1 MKRRYLL
8 QAGSVLALPS
18 ISSLSGLALAQ
29 DKYPSKPITIVCP
42 YPAGGNTDQR
52 SRQFGRFLNTALGV
66 PVIVDNKPGAGGNI
80 GTELIARAKPDG
92 YTIGMGNF
100 APLSVNPT
108 MFKKVNFDPIK
119 DLAPICLIERG
130 PLVLMVRPDSPFKNV
145 KDIVAAAK
153 ANPGKLSYANGGTG
167 GSHHLS
173 AEMFKN
179 MAGLDII
186 NIPYKG
192 GAPAAMDLMG
202 GQVDMMFEQMYAAS
216 ANMRANKL
224 RALAITSLKRSPQF
238 PDVPTMAEQGFPGF
252 EISNWQGFVAP
263 AGTPAAIIKLLNE
276 VTNQA
281 LSDPTIKEQMLAQGN
296 ELGGG
301 TPELFAAHIK
311 AEGERWSKLVR
322 VAKITAD

>member
-1 MKRRYLL
+1 L
-8 QAGSVLALPS
+8 GW
-18 ISSLSGLALAQ
+18 AQ

-52 SRQFGRFLNTALGV
+52 SRQFGRFLSTALGV

-80 GTELIARAKPDG
+80 GTEIIARAKPDG

-108 MFKKVNFDPIK
+108 MFKKVNFDPNK
-119 DLAPICLIERG
+119 DFAPICLIERG

-153 ANPGKLSYANGGTG
+153 AKPGSLSYANGGTG
-167 GSHHLS
+167 GSHHLA
-173 AEMFKN
+173 AEMFKK
-179 MAGLDII
+179 MAGVEIT

-216 ANMRANKL
+216 ANIRAGKMRP
-224 RALAITSLKRSPQF
+224 LAITSLKRSPQF
-238 PDVPTMAEQGFPGF
+238 PDVPTMAEQGFPGY
-252 EISNWQGFVAP
+252 EISNWQGFIAP
-263 AGTPAAIIKLLNE
+263 AGTPASIIKLLNE
-276 VTNQA
+276 VTNKA
-281 LSDPTIKEQMLAQGN
+281 LADPTIKEQMLAQGN

-301 TPELFAAHIK
+301 TPEIFSAHIK
-311 AEGERWSKLVR
+311 AESERWSKLVLS
-322 VAKITAD
+322 AKISAD

>member
-1 MKRRYLL
+1 MKRRELL
-8 QAGSVLALPS
+8 QAASMLALPS
-18 ISSLSGLALAQ
+18 LSFAQ
-29 DKYPSKPITIVCP
+29 DKYPSKPITLVCP

-52 SRQFGRFLNTALGV
+52 SRQFARFMSPVLGV
-66 PVIVDNKPGAGGNI
+66 PMVIENKGGAGGNI
-80 GTELIARAKPDG
+80 GTEAIVRAKPDG

-100 APLSVNPT
+100 APLAVNPT
-108 MFKKVNFDPIK
+108 MFKKMNFNPPK

-130 PLVLMVRPDSPFKNV
+130 PLVLMVRPDSPFKSV

-153 ANPGKLSYANGGTG
+153 AKPGYLTYANGGTG
-167 GSHHLS
+167 GSHHLA
-173 AEMFKN
+173 AEMFKM
-179 MAGLDII
+179 MAGVFIT

-216 ANMRANKL
+216 ANIRAGKL
-224 RALAITSLKRSPQF
+224 RPLAITSLTRSPLF

-263 AGTPAAIIKLLNE
+263 AATPPSIIKRLNE
-276 VTNQA
+276 ATNQA
-281 LSDPTIKEQMLAQGN
+281 LADPTIKAQMLAQGN

-301 TPELFAAHIK
+301 TPEQFAAHIK
-311 AEGERWSKLVR
+311 AEAARWGKLV
-322 VAKITAD
+322 KTAGISAD

>member
-1 MKRRYLL
+1 
-8 QAGSVLALPS
+8 
-18 ISSLSGLALAQ
+18 
-29 DKYPSKPITIVCP
+29 
-42 YPAGGNTDQR
+42 
-52 SRQFGRFLNTALGV
+52 V
-66 PVIVDNKPGAGGNI
+66 PVVVDNKPGAGGNI
-80 GTELIARAKPDG
+80 GTEAIVRAKPDG

-100 APLSVNPT
+100 APMSVNPT
-108 MFKKVNFDPIK
+108 LFKKVNFDPVK

-145 KDIVAAAK
+145 ADVVAAAK
-153 ANPGKLSYANGGTG
+153 AKPGHLTYANGGTG
-167 GSHHLS
+167 GSHHLA
-173 AEMFKN
+173 AEMFKAR
-179 MAGLDII
+179 AGVFIT

-216 ANMRANKL
+216 ANIRAGKL
-224 RALAITSLKRSPQF
+224 RPLAITSLTRSPQF

-263 AGTPAAIIKLLNE
+263 AATPKPILQLLNQ

-281 LSDPTIKEQMLAQGN
+281 LADATIKAQMLAQGN

-301 TPELFAAHIK
+301 TPEQFAAHIK
-311 AEGERWSKLVR
+311 AESERWSKLVKT
-322 VAKITAD
+322 AGITPD

>member
-1 MKRRYLL
+1 MKRRDLL
-8 QAGSVLALPS
+8 QAASLLALPA
-18 ISSLSGLALAQ
+18 LSFAQ
-29 DKYPSKPITIVCP
+29 DKYPSKPITLICP

-52 SRQFGRFLNTALGV
+52 SRQFGRFMSTALGQ
-66 PVIVDNKPGAGGNI
+66 PIVVENKGGAGGNI

-108 MFKKVNFDPIK
+108 MFKKLNFDPQK
-119 DLAPICLIERG
+119 DLTPICLLERG
-130 PLVLMVRPDSPFKNV
+130 PLVLMVRPDSPFKSV
-145 KDIVAAAK
+145 QDIIAAAK
-153 ANPGKLSYANGGTG
+153 AKPGHLTYANGGTG
-167 GSHHLS
+167 GSHHLA
-173 AEMFKN
+173 AEMLKM
-179 MAGLDII
+179 MAGVDII
-186 NIPYKG
+186 NVPYKG

-216 ANMRANKL
+216 ANMRASRL
-224 RALAITSLKRSPQF
+224 RALAITSLTRSPLF

-263 AGTPAAIIKLLNE
+263 AGTPPAIIQLLNQ

-281 LSDPTIKEQMLAQGN
+281 LADPTIKAQMLAQGN

-301 TPELFAAHIK
+301 TPEQFAAHIK
-311 AEGERWSKLVR
+311 AEAERWGKVVKL
-322 VAKITAD
+322 AKISAD

>member
-1 MKRRYLL
+1 MKRRDLL
-8 QAGSVLALPS
+8 QAASALALPG
-18 ISSLSGLALAQ
+18 LSLAQ
-29 DKYPSKPITIVCP
+29 DKYPSKPITIIVP

-52 SRQFGRFLNTALGV
+52 SRQFGRFISPVLGV
-66 PVIVDNKPGAGGNI
+66 PVVIENRGGAGGNI
-80 GTELIARAKPDG
+80 GTDLIARARPDG

-100 APLSVNPT
+100 APLAVNPT
-108 MFKKVNFDPIK
+108 MFKKLNFDPVK

-130 PLVLMVRPDSPFKNV
+130 PLVLMVRHESPFKSI

-153 ANPGKLSYANGGTG
+153 AKPGHLTYANGGTG
-167 GSHHLS
+167 GSHHLA
-173 AEMFKN
+173 AEMFKA
-179 MAGLDII
+179 MAGVFIT

-216 ANMRANKL
+216 ANIRAGRL
-224 RALAITSLKRSPQF
+224 RPLAITSLKRSPQF
-238 PDVPTMAEQGFPGF
+238 PDVPTMAELGFPGF

-263 AGTPAAIIKLLNE
+263 AGTPPAIIQRLND

-281 LSDPTIKEQMLAQGN
+281 LADPTIKAQMLAQGN

-301 TPELFAAHIK
+301 TPEQFAAHIK
-311 AEGERWSKLVR
+311 AEAARWGKLVR
-322 VAKITAD
+322 SVGITAD

>member
-1 MKRRYLL
+1 MKRRELL
-8 QAGSVLALPS
+8 QAASLLAVP
-18 ISSLSGLALAQ
+18 SLSLAQ
-29 DKYPSKPITIVCP
+29 DKYPSKPITIICP

-52 SRQFGRFLNTALGV
+52 SRQFGRFMSTALGV
-66 PVIVDNKPGAGGNI
+66 PVVVENKGGAGGNI
-80 GTELIARAKPDG
+80 GTEAIVRAKPDG

-108 MFKKVNFDPIK
+108 MFKKLSFDPQK

-130 PLVLMVRPDSPFKNV
+130 PLVLMVRPDSPFKSV
-145 KDIVAAAK
+145 KDIIAAAK
-153 ANPGKLSYANGGTG
+153 AKPGQLTYANGGTG
-167 GSHHLS
+167 GSHHLA
-173 AEMFKN
+173 AEMFKM
-179 MAGLDII
+179 MAGVDII

-216 ANMRANKL
+216 ANMRAGKL
-224 RALAITSLKRSPQF
+224 RALAITSLKRSPLF

-263 AGTPAAIIKLLNE
+263 AATPPAILQLLND
-276 VTNQA
+276 VTNKA
-281 LSDPTIKEQMLAQGN
+281 LLDPTIKAQMLAQGN

-301 TPELFAAHIK
+301 TPAQFAAHIK
-311 AEGERWSKLVR
+311 VEAERWSKLVKS
-322 VAKITAD
+322 AKISAD

>member
-1 MKRRYLL
+1 MKRRQIL
-8 QAGSVLALPS
+8 QAGSALALPS
-18 ISSLSGLALAQ
+18 WVFAQ
-29 DKYPSKPITIVCP
+29 DKYPSKPITLICP
-42 YPAGGNTDQR
+42 YPAGGNADQR
-52 SRQFGRFLNTALGV
+52 SRQFGRFLSTTLGQ

-100 APLSVNPT
+100 APLAVNPS
-108 MFKKVNFDPIK
+108 MFKKISFDPLK
-119 DLAPICLIERG
+119 DLMPICLIERG

-153 ANPGKLSYANGGTG
+153 AKPGQLSYANGGTG

-179 MAGLDII
+179 MAGVDII

-216 ANMRANKL
+216 ANIRAGKL
-224 RALAITSLKRSPQF
+224 RALAVTSLKRSPQF
-238 PDVPTMAEQGFPGF
+238 PDLPTMAEQGFPGF
-252 EISNWQGFVAP
+252 EVSNWQGFVAP
-263 AGTPAAIIKLLNE
+263 AGTPAAIIRRLNE
-276 VTNQA
+276 VTNLA
-281 LSDPTIKEQMLAQGN
+281 LADATIKEQMLAQGN

-301 TPELFAAHIK
+301 TPEQFSAHIK
-311 AEGERWSKLVR
+311 AEAERWGKLVR
-322 VAKITAD
+322 SAKISAD

>member
-1 MKRRYLL
+1 MKRRDLL
-8 QAGSVLALPS
+8 QAAAILGLPS
-18 ISSLSGLALAQ
+18 LSFAQ
-29 DKYPSKPITIVCP
+29 DKYPGKPITIICP

-52 SRQFGRFLNTALGV
+52 SRQFGRFISTALGQ
-66 PVIVDNKPGAGGNI
+66 PVVVDNKPGAGGNI
-80 GTELIARAKPDG
+80 GTEAIVRAKPDG

-108 MFKKVNFDPIK
+108 MFKKVNFDPLK

-130 PLVLMVRPDSPFKNV
+130 PLVLMVRPDSPFKSV

-153 ANPGKLSYANGGTG
+153 AKPGYLTYANGGTG
-167 GSHHLS
+167 GSHHLA

-179 MAGLDII
+179 MAGVFIT

-216 ANMRANKL
+216 ANIRAGKL
-224 RALAITSLKRSPQF
+224 RPLAITSLKRSPQF
-238 PDVPTMAEQGFPGF
+238 PDVPTMAEQGFPGY
-252 EISNWQGFVAP
+252 EISNWQGLVAP
-263 AGTPAAIIKLLNE
+263 AATPKPIIQLLNE
-276 VTNQA
+276 VTNKA
-281 LSDPTIKEQMLAQGN
+281 LADPTIKAQMLSQGN

-301 TPELFAAHIK
+301 TPEQFAAHIK
-311 AEGERWSKLVR
+311 TEAARWSKLVKS
-322 VAKITAD
+322 AGITTD